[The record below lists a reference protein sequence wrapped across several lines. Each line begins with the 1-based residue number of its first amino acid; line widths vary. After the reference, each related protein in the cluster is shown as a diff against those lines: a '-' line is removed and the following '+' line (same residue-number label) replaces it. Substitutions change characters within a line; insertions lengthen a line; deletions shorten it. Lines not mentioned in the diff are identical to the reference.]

1 MLASET
7 RKLAREALSGKWGK
21 AVLVS
26 LVYFI
31 IIFVISFAL
40 SFIPV
45 AGPILQYV
53 IEIPLTFGFI
63 ATLIKLK
70 RGEEIT
76 YTEFFNTGFNNF
88 ASSWKVTL
96 WSIVKM
102 LVPII
107 FIIIS
112 YVIIIIGFGTSY
124 VGLSVAPSIHTGDTS
139 AYTLTGAGALMGIF
153 GIILLIISLIWII
166 IKSYLFKAIYFI
178 LFNNPDMQAKE
189 IVEES
194 ARVMKGNRWKF
205 FCLDLSFIGWFI
217 LCSFTFGIGIL
228 WLIPYV
234 SIAEIVFFETLSGKK
249 SVNTD
254 SSENND
260 ESQPEVISGE

>member
-7 RKLAREALSGKWGK
+7 RKLAREALTGKWGK
-21 AVLVS
+21 AALATLVF
-26 LVYFI
+26 FI
-31 IIFVISFAL
+31 LIAIISFVL
-40 SFIPV
+40 NFIPFV
-45 AGPILQYV
+45 GKILEYV
-53 IEIPLTFGFI
+53 VEIPLTFGFI

-88 ASSWKVTL
+88 AGSWKVTL
-96 WSIVKM
+96 WTAVK
-102 LVPII
+102 LLAPLICT
-107 FIIIS
+107 IIS
-112 YVIIIIGFGTSY
+112 YVIVLIGFGTSF
-124 VGLSVAPSIHTGDTS
+124 VGVYGSLPDYSTINPETV
-139 AYTLTGAGALMGIF
+139 TGAGALIGIV
-153 GIILLIISLIWII
+153 GIILLIISSIWMT

-178 LFNNPDMQAKE
+178 LFDNPNMKAKE

-194 ARVMKGNRWKF
+194 AKIMKGNRWKY
-205 FCLDLSFIGWFI
+205 FCLDLSFIGWMI
-217 LCSFTFGIGIL
+217 LSGFTFGIGML
-228 WLIPYV
+228 WLLPYIT
-234 SIAEIVFFETLSGKK
+234 IAEVVFFETLSGKK